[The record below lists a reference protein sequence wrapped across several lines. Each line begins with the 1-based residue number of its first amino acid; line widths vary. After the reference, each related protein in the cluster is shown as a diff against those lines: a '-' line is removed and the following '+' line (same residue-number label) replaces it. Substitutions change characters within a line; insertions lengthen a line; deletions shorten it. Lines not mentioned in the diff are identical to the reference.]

1 MSCGNRAKLSGKSG
15 GNGKSGTDSRRVP
28 ALGKSAF
35 FSHKWKKRTTAGE
48 DYVMYYLK
56 SQDKNCER
64 YGEILIPSAAQA
76 SLKASAGVFQPKE
89 AR

>member
-48 DYVMYYLK
+48 DYVMYYFTVRGKRRLTAAGK
-56 SQDKNCER
+56 R
-64 YGEILIPSAAQA
+64 AILSSGI
-76 SLKASAGVFQPKE
+76 
-89 AR
+89 